1 MKPLLADKLVVSLT
15 GSMGVEQE
23 EDATALFS
31 SWSFD
36 SGPKEKKTDKSPSE
50 KEKENTLTEGR

>member
-36 SGPKEKKTDKSPSE
+36 SGTKEEKK
-50 KEKENTLTEGR
+50 L

>member
-1 MKPLLADKLVVSLT
+1 MKPLLADKLVVSLM
-15 GSMGVEQE
+15 GSMGVERE

-31 SWSFD
+31 SRSFD

-50 KEKENTLTEGR
+50 KEKENYLD